1 MATHKFITCDRCGKQ
16 FEYRNEEW
24 AAILRAMKLR
34 KFRVTKLFYGN
45 LSGYDYS
52 ESSYELCGECTKKL
66 DKFMRGE
73 QDGCRCQSRGREKV
87 TMR

>member
-1 MATHKFITCDRCGKQ
+1 MAIYKFITCDRCGKQ
-16 FEYRNEEW
+16 FEYRN
-24 AAILRAMKLR
+24 RAMKLK

-73 QDGCRCQSRGREKV
+73 QDG
-87 TMR
+87 

>member
-1 MATHKFITCDRCGKQ
+1 MATYTILTCDRCGKQ
-16 FEYRNEEW
+16 FEYRNEKL
-24 AAILRAMKLR
+24 AAILRAKKLN

-52 ESSYELCGECTKKL
+52 ESQYELCGKCTKKL

-73 QDGCRCQSRGREKV
+73 QDDS
-87 TMR
+87 